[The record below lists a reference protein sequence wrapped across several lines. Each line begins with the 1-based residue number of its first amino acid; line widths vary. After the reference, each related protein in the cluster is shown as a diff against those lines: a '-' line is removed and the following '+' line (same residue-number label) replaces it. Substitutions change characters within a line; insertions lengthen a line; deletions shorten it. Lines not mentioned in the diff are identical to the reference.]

1 MGIFA
6 GGQAAYPP
14 MSPPALPPAP
24 EPVPSMAD
32 PSVREAR
39 DAQKKR
45 AAAMAGYA
53 STITTGGLGLTDAA
67 STTASRGKTILGA

>member
-1 MGIFA
+1 M
-6 GGQAAYPP
+6 
-14 MSPPALPPAP
+14 
-24 EPVPSMAD
+24 VD

-53 STITTGGLGLTDAA
+53 STITTGGLGLTDTA
-67 STTASRGKTILGA
+67 STTAARGKTILGA

>member
-1 MGIFA
+1 M
-6 GGQAAYPP
+6 
-14 MSPPALPPAP
+14 
-24 EPVPSMAD
+24 VD

-53 STITTGGLGLTDAA
+53 STIATGGLGLTESA

>member
-1 MGIFA
+1 M
-6 GGQAAYPP
+6 
-14 MSPPALPPAP
+14 
-24 EPVPSMAD
+24 VD

-53 STITTGGLGLTDAA
+53 STITTGGLGLTGPA
-67 STTASRGKTILGA
+67 STTAAPGKTMLGA